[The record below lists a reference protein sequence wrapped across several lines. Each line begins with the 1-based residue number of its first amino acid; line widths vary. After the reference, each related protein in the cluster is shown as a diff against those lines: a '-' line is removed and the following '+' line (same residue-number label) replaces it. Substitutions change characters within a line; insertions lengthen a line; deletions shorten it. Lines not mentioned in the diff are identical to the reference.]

1 MNRRRPAPWVRGQT
15 SVAANDGAEGLLR
28 HPCRSREGPAERP
41 HLPRN
46 GRECAGQRAS
56 SVGAIDQA
64 VARHIVWAAVSF
76 DVNHK
81 HFVPDS
87 QV

>member
-1 MNRRRPAPWVRGQT
+1 MNGRRPAPWVRGQT

-28 HPCRSREGPAERP
+28 HPWRSREGAAERS

-46 GRECAGQRAS
+46 GREQRTS
-56 SVGAIDQA
+56 SVGALDQA
-64 VARHIVWAAVSF
+64 VARHLVWAAVSF